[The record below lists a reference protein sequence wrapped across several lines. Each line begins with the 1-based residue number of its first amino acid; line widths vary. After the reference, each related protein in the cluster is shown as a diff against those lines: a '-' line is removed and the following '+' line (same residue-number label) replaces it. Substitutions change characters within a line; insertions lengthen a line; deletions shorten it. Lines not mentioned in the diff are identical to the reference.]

1 MSDAAEVMKLASR
14 RYASYGRMLDRAI
27 ATVLTGGVKEHRFIP
42 SGRVIRTVVG
52 HLGDEF
58 IDPEKPYC
66 SCSDFFFRVMSGKA
80 ELCYHLLSYR
90 IATEQGKV
98 DVVTFDDEE
107 YGQFYATVI
116 KDVFSVL
123 DRSGGT
129 SPLRLP

>member
-1 MSDAAEVMKLASR
+1 VSSVAEAIKLASR
-14 RYASYGRMLDRAI
+14 KYSTYGPMLDRAI
-27 ATVLTGGVKEHRFIP
+27 ATVLTGGVKEHKFTP

-58 IDPEKPYC
+58 IDPAKPYC
-66 SCSDFFFRVMSGKA
+66 SCSDFFFRVMHGRA
-80 ELCYHLLSYR
+80 EMCYHLLSYR

-107 YGQFYATVI
+107 YGQFYATAV
-116 KDVFSVL
+116 KDVFAVL

-129 SPLRLP
+129 SSLRLP